1 MDIAAPA
8 YHWSDL
14 KITRLLRFF
23 AARGRGAGFL
33 PTGLVF
39 VVFAIS
45 APITISH
52 YHSSGHAPVTVG
64 PKKRPGPCRA
74 LLKAENDLKFNDF
87 FAAPAA
93 QSQTAS
99 QL

>member
-39 VVFAIS
+39 IVFAIS
-45 APITISH
+45 APVTPRYTII
-52 YHSSGHAPVTVG
+52 AAVTTQSQWG
-64 PKKRPGPCRA
+64 PKKAPALAGPC
-74 LLKAENDLKFNDF
+74 
-87 FAAPAA
+87 
-93 QSQTAS
+93 
-99 QL
+99 